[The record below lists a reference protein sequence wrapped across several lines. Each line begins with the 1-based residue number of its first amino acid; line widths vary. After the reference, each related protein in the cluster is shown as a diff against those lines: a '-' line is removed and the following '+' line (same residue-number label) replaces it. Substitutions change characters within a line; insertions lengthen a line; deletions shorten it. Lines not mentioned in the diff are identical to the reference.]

1 MRPLLY
7 FQDLGG
13 TSFFLPI
20 LGRLPKKITKNCKLS
35 FDKQSSFLENS
46 IYADNYLN
54 FSLIADNFSTIQWK
68 QILIDDKTTHIICT
82 LSSQLLNSSNH
93 NLIDAANE
101 LNLPIMGIFDHW
113 KGFDRLFDKKKNKV
127 LSLSKVLVIDN
138 EVKEK
143 LILNGIPSSSVS
155 IIGHPQLESINNMPI
170 KASNISK
177 DVLLVSQPDNLNKT
191 FRSIFDLDFFQ
202 NRTLAEILLDI
213 CNKNGLSLKIRP
225 HPKEIFKND
234 DRLREFRDFSS
245 KEEVFLSEKI
255 IIGLNS
261 MFLLESYLAGNITIK
276 LDLKEFHAYDTD
288 KIPLKFGLN
297 ASTIAELEEFILD
310 PPTIKSTIT
319 HKLFAG
325 SSDRLISSI
334 YNFLS

>member
-1 MRPLLY
+1 
-7 FQDLGG
+7 
-13 TSFFLPI
+13 LPI
-20 LGRLPKKITKNCKLS
+20 LGKLPKKFTKNCMLS

-46 IYADNYLN
+46 IDTSFYRN
-54 FSLIADNFSTIQWK
+54 FSLITDNFSTSNWK
-68 QILIDDKTTHIICT
+68 NLLIDNKTTHIICT

-93 NLIDAANE
+93 NLIDSANE

-113 KGFDRLFDKKKNKV
+113 KGFDRLFDKKKNKAFN
-127 LSLSKVLVIDN
+127 LSKVLVIDN

-143 LILNGIPSSSVS
+143 LILNGMHSNSIS
-155 IIGHPQLESINNMPI
+155 IIGHPQLESIKNMPR
-170 KASNISK
+170 KASNTKK
-177 DVLLVSQPDNLNKT
+177 DVLLVSQPDNINKS

-213 CNKNGLSLKIRP
+213 CNKNDLSLKIRP
-225 HPKEIFKND
+225 HPKEIFNND
-234 DRLREFRDFSS
+234 DYLSESRDFSS

-276 LDLKEFHAYDTD
+276 LDLKEFHAYDVD
-288 KIPLKFGLN
+288 KIPYKFGLN
-297 ASTIAELEEFILD
+297 ASTIAELEELILD
-310 PPTIKSTIT
+310 PPNIKSTLT
-319 HKLFAG
+319 NKLFDG
-325 SSDRLISSI
+325 SSDRLISNI